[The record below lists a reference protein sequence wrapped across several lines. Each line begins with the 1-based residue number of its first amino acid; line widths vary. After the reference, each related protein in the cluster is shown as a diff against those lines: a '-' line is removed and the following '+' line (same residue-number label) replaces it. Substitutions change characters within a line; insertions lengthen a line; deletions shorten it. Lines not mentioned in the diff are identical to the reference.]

1 MKLVS
6 LREGG
11 RDGALAIVSA
21 DMRRAARAADIARTL
36 QAALDDWGMVEPRLR
51 ELARKLDAGT
61 VENAFDFDPASALAP
76 LPRAFQFL
84 DGSAYYHH
92 MSVVRAARGAKVPAD
107 FFDLPLMYQGL
118 SDPILAAGDALRLL
132 QDEPLGID
140 IEAEIAII
148 TGDVPMGVSVK
159 EAPRYVR
166 LITLLND
173 YSLRLVIPPEIGRG
187 FGFVQGKCV
196 NSMGPV
202 AVTPDELGDAWDG
215 RLLRGRYLVEINGK
229 RLGELQPAQ
238 DASFDYAQL
247 IAHAA
252 RTRELRAG
260 TIIGAGALA
269 NQDHDRFGSGCIAE
283 ERAHEQLR
291 DGSPTMPYLRFGDR
305 VRLEM
310 FDDAGRSLFGAI
322 DQRVERYVRS

>member
-1 MKLVS
+1 MRLATLK
-6 LREGG
+6 EGG
-11 RDGALAIVSA
+11 RDGRLAVVSA
-21 DMRRAARAADIARTL
+21 DMQRVVRAAHIAPTL
-36 QAALDDWGMVEPRLR
+36 QAALDDWGRIESDLR
-51 ELARKLDAGT
+51 DLSRKLDAGDAAG
-61 VENAFDFDPASALAP
+61 AFDFDPAAVLAP
-76 LPRAFQFL
+76 LPRAYQFL
-84 DGSAYYHH
+84 DGSVYYHH
-92 MSVVRAARGAKVPAD
+92 MSVVRAARGARPPAD

-118 SDPILAAGDALRLL
+118 SDPLLSAHEPLRLL
-132 QDEPLGID
+132 DDEPLGID

-148 TGDVPMGVSVK
+148 TGDVPMGISVT

-187 FGFVQGKCV
+187 FGFLQGKCV
-196 NSMGPV
+196 SSMGPV
-202 AVTPDELGDAWDG
+202 AVTPDELGDAWNG
-215 RLLRGRYLVEINGK
+215 RLLRGRYLIEINGK
-229 RLGELQPAQ
+229 RLGVLQPAE

-247 IAHAA
+247 MAHAA

-260 TIIGAGALA
+260 TVIGAGALA
-269 NQDHDRFGSGCIAE
+269 NANHERHGSGCIAE

-291 DGSPTMPYLRFGDR
+291 NGSAETPYLRFGDR

-322 DQRVERYVRS
+322 DQGVQRYARP